1 MSSHCA
7 VQLWRRKARN
17 HSAKL
22 RPSSCRLGIA
32 ASSRHHKWHT
42 VSNLLD
48 TLSAYRGRASQNL
61 TVQHLNWKV
70 LPSAAPWS
78 TLVDRCR
85 PCRGLHEGVRVRSAW
100 LACHRERRAAP
111 ISTFSKKGYSKLHSA
126 IMTPS
131 KAPHNEETHHNEAGA
146 PHYDLLYCI
155 ITGHSASMTPFA
167 AKSWHVR
174 IMRAAGLGDF
184 GW

>member
-1 MSSHCA
+1 MHGMSSHCT
-7 VQLWRRKARN
+7 VQLWRRKARD

-48 TLSAYRGRASQNL
+48 TLSAYRGRASQNF

-70 LPSAAPWS
+70 LPGAAPWS

-85 PCRGLHEGVRVRSAW
+85 PCRGLHEGVCVRSAW

-111 ISTFSKKGYSKLHSA
+111 ISTFSEKGYSSQRPGELAHICSA
-126 IMTPS
+126 GGLGQLKRS
-131 KAPHNEETHHNEAGA
+131 ELELDA
-146 PHYDLLYCI
+146 L
-155 ITGHSASMTPFA
+155 TPFSRLFLYRTYRGA
-167 AKSWHVR
+167 SAPGTGRYSV
-174 IMRAAGLGDF
+174 LS
-184 GW
+184 